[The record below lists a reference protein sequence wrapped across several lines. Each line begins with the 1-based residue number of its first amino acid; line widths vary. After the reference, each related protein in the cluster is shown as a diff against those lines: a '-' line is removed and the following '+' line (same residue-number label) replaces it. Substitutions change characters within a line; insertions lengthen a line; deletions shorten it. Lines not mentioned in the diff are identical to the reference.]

1 VIPDMQEWDITLLA
15 TDINPRFQQQA
26 SEGVYREWSFRDTP
40 PWITARYFSRQPG
53 GRLAIVPAIQQMVK
67 FAYLNLVDNVYA
79 SPFTNIMAMDVIF
92 CRNVLMYLAP
102 EQARKVVH
110 KLYHALADGGWL
122 IVSPSDT
129 SQALFASFEMVN
141 IPGVI
146 LYRKHASCESPASD
160 QHAVTCQVPRQH
172 SSHETLRSKPQ
183 EPAPYRD
190 ILALYQQGRYT
201 EVVDTLDELGAH
213 NQASA
218 QALALFARACANQ
231 GQLTEA
237 RQWCEQALGADRLD
251 ARLHF
256 LLATILQEQDALD
269 DAVLALQRALYL
281 DQHFVLAHLTLG
293 TLELRQGKCKAAA
306 KHFETVLAL
315 LSSYRPDEVLPE
327 SDGMTAGRLREI
339 IASMSQQHTTR

>member
-1 VIPDMQEWDITLLA
+1 MTQSISPVLLAQLSDVIAAQMGLHFPRARWHDLERGIRAAARELDFRDVAACIQWLLSSSLTQHQIAILAGHLTIGETYFFREPPVFAMLEEEILPAQMRTRRERTRRLRIRSAGCTTGEEPYSIAISISKVIPDMQDWDITLLA

-53 GRLAIVPAIQQMVK
+53 GRLAILPAIQQMVK
-67 FAYLNLVDNVYA
+67 FAYLNLVD
-79 SPFTNIMAMDVIF
+79 
-92 CRNVLMYLAP
+92 
-102 EQARKVVH
+102 
-110 KLYHALADGGWL
+110 
-122 IVSPSDT
+122 
-129 SQALFASFEMVN
+129 
-141 IPGVI
+141 
-146 LYRKHASCESPASD
+146 
-160 QHAVTCQVPRQH
+160 
-172 SSHETLRSKPQ
+172 
-183 EPAPYRD
+183 
-190 ILALYQQGRYT
+190 
-201 EVVDTLDELGAH
+201 DELCAH

-237 RQWCEQALGADRLD
+237 RQWCEQAIAADRLD

-269 DAVLALQRALYL
+269 DAVLALKRALYL

-315 LSSYRPDEVLPE
+315 LSAYRPHEVLPE
-327 SDGMTAGRLREI
+327 SDGMTAARLREI
-339 IASMSQQHTTR
+339 IASMYQQHTTQ

>member
-1 VIPDMQEWDITLLA
+1 MLEEEILPALMRTRRERTRRLRIRSAGCATGEEPYSIAISISKVTPDMQDWDITLLA

-53 GRLAIVPAIQQMVK
+53 GRLAILPAIQQMVK
-67 FAYLNLVDNVYA
+67 FAYLNLVD
-79 SPFTNIMAMDVIF
+79 
-92 CRNVLMYLAP
+92 
-102 EQARKVVH
+102 
-110 KLYHALADGGWL
+110 
-122 IVSPSDT
+122 
-129 SQALFASFEMVN
+129 
-141 IPGVI
+141 
-146 LYRKHASCESPASD
+146 
-160 QHAVTCQVPRQH
+160 
-172 SSHETLRSKPQ
+172 
-183 EPAPYRD
+183 
-190 ILALYQQGRYT
+190 
-201 EVVDTLDELGAH
+201 DELCAH

-237 RQWCEQALGADRLD
+237 RQWCEQAIAADRLD

-269 DAVLALQRALYL
+269 DAVLALKRALYL

-315 LSSYRPDEVLPE
+315 LSAYRPHEVLPE

-339 IASMSQQHTTR
+339 IASMYQQHTTQ